1 MSGEYNPSPEGNP
14 SLLARR
20 NRFQTALVKFIGRHT
35 PKCREVV
42 RILSQSM
49 DSKLSLTMR
58 IKLRLHYLICA
69 WCQRYEKQ
77 LHELRKFASSVPDHV
92 DDFSAD
98 TLSPAAK
105 ERLKEALREERRE
118 WQRRRPATKI
128 ADLIRSREL
137 SIHRPLRTALKS
149 HTSQRGARTR
159 YFPISLK
166 FLELP
171 ATNEVGYFPHYLTRW
186 RPLHNAT
193 WSKTSSASS

>member
-14 SLLARR
+14 SVLARR
-20 NRFQTALVKFIGRHT
+20 NWLQAAPVKFIGKRT

-69 WCQRYEKQ
+69 LCQRYEKQ

-118 WQRRRPATKI
+118 
-128 ADLIRSREL
+128 
-137 SIHRPLRTALKS
+137 
-149 HTSQRGARTR
+149 
-159 YFPISLK
+159 
-166 FLELP
+166 
-171 ATNEVGYFPHYLTRW
+171 
-186 RPLHNAT
+186 
-193 WSKTSSASS
+193 

>member
-69 WCQRYEKQ
+69 WYQRYEKQ

-98 TLSPAAK
+98 TLSPAAR

-118 WQRRRPATKI
+118 
-128 ADLIRSREL
+128 
-137 SIHRPLRTALKS
+137 
-149 HTSQRGARTR
+149 
-159 YFPISLK
+159 
-166 FLELP
+166 
-171 ATNEVGYFPHYLTRW
+171 
-186 RPLHNAT
+186 
-193 WSKTSSASS
+193 